1 MPVIDLSEHI
11 KVKGYTILPLAA
23 SFIDAKALLVKMEPQ
38 HPRWDW
44 LERIIFEKAEPV
56 EYFGTIEEFWKN
68 ENKSLEQV
76 ANPKTSY
83 ILNLKRNSNNMLQFE
98 ADVQYYKK
106 ILENLNTE
114 IDVALQ
120 IDGVKKVEFEFP
132 NIVVN
137 KYSLTSINNF
147 IYSGKM
153 ISEADETSLQA
164 GKCLVIHE
172 VLQTN
177 DFKIML
183 YDNSN
188 AKINLASRIR
198 NIIAQLKG
206 KITINHSSTANT
218 EMNWKSEDKFLTF
231 AFKASPI
238 IYDKK
243 TKKYRISNIV
253 VNIEYLN
260 DNEDN
265 FTKFETDKDF
275 VVPFFNYLQNE
286 RL

>member
-1 MPVIDLSEHI
+1 MSEIDLSKHI
-11 KVKGYTILPLAA
+11 KINHYTILPVAA
-23 SFIDAKALLVKMEPQ
+23 SFIDAKGLLVKMEPQ
-38 HPRWDW
+38 HPLWDW
-44 LERIIFEKAEPV
+44 WESIFFERAEPV
-56 EYFGTIEEFWKN
+56 DHIGTIEEFWKN
-68 ENKSLEQV
+68 ENDSLVKIE
-76 ANPKTSY
+76 NSY
-83 ILNLKRNSNNMLQFE
+83 IQDIKRNSNDMLQFE
-98 ADVQYYKK
+98 AEVEYYKK

-137 KYSLTSINNF
+137 KYSQASINEF
-147 IYSGKM
+147 IFNGTLIKKSYEKY
-153 ISEADETSLQA
+153 LKA

-177 DFKIML
+177 DFKITL
-183 YDNSN
+183 YDNSK
-188 AKINLASRIR
+188 AKINLASRVR
-198 NIIAQLKG
+198 NLIAQLSG

-243 TKKYRISNIV
+243 TKKYRISHKV
-253 VNIEYLN
+253 ENIEYLD

-265 FTKFETDKDF
+265 FTKFKTKKDF
-275 VVPFFNYLQNE
+275 VVPIRQK
-286 RL
+286 